1 MSDKV
6 ESRKLHF
13 SQIPIENN
21 VFGAEKDSPGG
32 INEFEY
38 KPKVLYPSRKV
49 FHVVHK
55 IFT

>member
-21 VFGAEKDSPGG
+21 VFGAEKDSPGS

-38 KPKVLYPSRKV
+38 KLKVLYPSRKV